1 MSNSSERTGKPG
13 LLPQTDWSQI
23 RRLKAAPATEQQPLL
38 DVLAEKYWTPIFQ
51 YLLCQG
57 HAEQE
62 AQDLIQ
68 DFFVFALQTRLFAKA
83 NEERGRFRNFLLGS
97 LNRFVANER
106 RKQSAQ
112 KRKPKQGVGSLD
124 ALMDDGYYHPKSLV
138 NSETPE
144 VLFHRAWVREVVRNV
159 LAVMENDFKNTGK
172 TTHFIL
178 FQSRV
183 VSPELDGD
191 EPPPLQQQAREL
203 GLAYKEAANQITAA
217 KRAFRRLLEKEVR
230 SYVRSEDDLAQER
243 LDVLRLVKLEGGA

>member
-1 MSNSSERTGKPG
+1 MFNSNERTSKRG

-23 RRLKAAPATEQQPLL
+23 RRLKGAPATEQQPLL

-68 DFFVFALQTRLFAKA
+68 DFFVFALRTRLFAKA
-83 NEERGRFRNFLLGS
+83 DEERGRFRSFLLGS
-97 LNRFVANER
+97 LNNFVANEH

-112 KRKPKQGVGSLD
+112 KRKPAEGIGSLD
-124 ALMDDGYYHPKSLV
+124 ELVDDGYYHPRSLV
-138 NSETPE
+138 NSDTPE

-178 FQSRV
+178 FHSRV

-203 GLAYKEAANQITAA
+203 GLEYKEAANQIIAA

-230 SYVRSEDDLAQER
+230 SYVRSEDDMLQER
-243 LDVLRLVKLEGGA
+243 LDVLRLMKLEGGP

>member
-1 MSNSSERTGKPG
+1 MSKSDERASKPG

-23 RRLKAAPATEQQPLL
+23 RRLKAAPPAEQQPLL

-68 DFFVFALQTRLFAKA
+68 DFFVFALRTRLFSKA
-83 NEERGRFRNFLLGS
+83 DEQRGKFRSFLLGS
-97 LNRFVANER
+97 LNNFLANEHR
-106 RKQSAQ
+106 RQSAR
-112 KRKPKQGVGSLD
+112 KRKPAEGIGSLD
-124 ALMDDGYYHPKSLV
+124 ELLDDGYYHPKSLV
-138 NSETPE
+138 NAETPE

-159 LAVMENDFKNTGK
+159 LAVMESDFKNTGK

-183 VSPELDGD
+183 VLPELEGD

-203 GLAYKEAANQITAA
+203 GLEYKEAANQILTA
-217 KRAFRRLLEKEVR
+217 KRAFVRLLEREVR
-230 SYVRSEDDLAQER
+230 SYVRSEDDVSQEQR
-243 LDVLRLVKLEGGA
+243 DVLRLIRMEGIA

>member
-1 MSNSSERTGKPG
+1 MSNSNERTSKPG
-13 LLPQTDWSQI
+13 LLPPTDWSQI

-38 DVLAEKYWTPIFQ
+38 DVLAKKYWTPIFQ

-68 DFFVFALQTRLFAKA
+68 DFFVFALQTRLFEKA
-83 NEERGRFRNFLLGS
+83 DEERGRFRNFLLGS
-97 LNRFVANER
+97 LNHFVANER

-124 ALMDDGYYHPKSLV
+124 ELMDDGYYHPKSLV

-159 LAVMENDFKNTGK
+159 LAVMEKDFKNTGK

-203 GLAYKEAANQITAA
+203 GLEYKEAANQIIAA
-217 KRAFRRLLEKEVR
+217 KRAFRRLVEREVR
-230 SYVRSEDDLAQER
+230 SYVRSDDDMVQER
-243 LDVLRLVKLEGGA
+243 LDVLRLVKLEGGL

>member
-1 MSNSSERTGKPG
+1 MSQSDERASKPG

-23 RRLKAAPATEQQPLL
+23 RRLKAAPDTEQQPLL

-83 NEERGRFRNFLLGS
+83 DEQRGRFRSFLLGS
-97 LNRFVANER
+97 LNNFVANSY

-112 KRKPKQGVGSLD
+112 KRKPAAGIGSLD
-124 ALMDDGYYHPKSLV
+124 ELVDDGYYHPKSLV
-138 NSETPE
+138 NTETPE

-159 LAVMENDFKNTGK
+159 LAAMERDFRSTGK

-178 FQSRV
+178 FESRV
-183 VSPELDGD
+183 VLPELEGD
-191 EPPPLQQQAREL
+191 EPPPLRQQAREL
-203 GLAYKEAANQITAA
+203 GLEFKEAANQITTA
-217 KRAFRRLLEKEVR
+217 KRAFLRLLEKEVR
-230 SYVRSEDDLAQER
+230 SYVRSEAEASHEEQ
-243 LDVLRLVKLEGGA
+243 DVLRFVRMEGIA